1 MNLFQNDG
9 SIHSRMHVVYV
20 SFTQQ
25 YLMWPIVVAWFIYQM
40 SWTLQRSIMKQRVV
54 LIFFLKQIGRRVSC
68 SIKMLGED
76 FHEGHAKLKKIRNGS
91 SKIKKKRKTLWLWDW
106 GQKSLTPASSEPPG
120 VVFLSKSEVPAT
132 LIFVIS
138 LLFGISLW
146 LKTCAFHSF
155 HVSQDISMIL
165 ITNARNNIWRSN
177 NLIWPQGCISKD
189 CSWGSC

>member
-91 SKIKKKRKTLWLWDW
+91 SKIKKTKEKLFGFETED
-106 GQKSLTPASSEPPG
+106 KK
-120 VVFLSKSEVPAT
+120 VFLPQVQSRQVFCSYQN
-132 LIFVIS
+132 L
-138 LLFGISLW
+138 
-146 LKTCAFHSF
+146 
-155 HVSQDISMIL
+155 
-165 ITNARNNIWRSN
+165 RSPPPWF
-177 NLIWPQGCISKD
+177 LS
-189 CSWGSC
+189 

>member
-1 MNLFQNDG
+1 MAHRCGL
-9 SIHSRMHVVYV
+9 IHISD
-20 SFTQQ
+20 
-25 YLMWPIVVAWFIYQM
+25 
-40 SWTLQRSIMKQRVV
+40 V
-54 LIFFLKQIGRRVSC
+54 LHFAKINHETTCGPYFFLKQIGRRVSC

-91 SKIKKKRKTLWLWDW
+91 SKIKNKRKTLWLWDW
-106 GQKSLTPASSEPPG
+106 GQKSLTAASSEPPG
-120 VVFLSKSEVPAT
+120 VLFVSKSEVPAT

-189 CSWGSC
+189 CNWGSC